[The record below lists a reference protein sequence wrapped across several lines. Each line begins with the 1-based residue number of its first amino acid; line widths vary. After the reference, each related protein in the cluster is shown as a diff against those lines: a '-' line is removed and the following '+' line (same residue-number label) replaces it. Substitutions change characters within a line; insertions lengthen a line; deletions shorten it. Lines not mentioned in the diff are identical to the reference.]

1 MVTAGTGLLRWSQR
15 AFVRQDLAAAVMPVA
30 LIAVFAAVAALAV
43 VAHRALGDRIARLP
57 RWAVLAIAIGG
68 VAIAGIVHLARFPAV
83 LDDPLIPAL
92 IQVAVVVGLGA
103 LVFVQVRSL
112 PRRPGWIGIG
122 AFAGIWL
129 ALFLVLLQGGRIA
142 PLSYPVAAAA
152 LEQRGMAAA
161 RVAPLLGRLGDGDGD
176 GFGRWFGGL
185 DCDDDDPS
193 VNPLAPDRPDDG
205 VDQDCFDG
213 DLAAAAVAADRAERA
228 RGRPPPARRVDSV
241 LLVTVDAL
249 RADAVGFGGATKPSS
264 PNLDR
269 LARRSAVFTA
279 AWSPAPMTRRAFPA
293 LLSGRYP
300 SNVHWLD
307 LETGYP
313 YPVSHEDNLYLAE
326 VLQSAGLKTAMA
338 VPFNYAVNSRF
349 DQGFEEK
356 QVRPA
361 SRYKDEIC
369 GNLVVDDASKILAGW
384 AAAGPSPRF
393 FLWVHFY
400 EAHFPYARHPEY
412 RFGDEP
418 HDRYLAEVRYIDE
431 QVGRLLARLD
441 ELGLAD
447 TTAVVF
453 TGDHGEEFGEHGGEA
468 HGDLYP
474 EDLRVPLLVH
484 LPGAAARR
492 ITGEVRLI
500 DVAPTITDL
509 LGVAPPPSFDG
520 ESLVPQLD
528 GAPVPDRPM
537 FAELIPDKKVPR
549 RVVSIAA
556 GGWQLIVDFALGSRE
571 LFDLKEDPTAQKNR
585 LVEAPDRAREL
596 EGLLRRHMELR
607 VGPLVVD
614 SAKKKRAGR

>member
-1 MVTAGTGLLRWSQR
+1 
-15 AFVRQDLAAAVMPVA
+15 
-30 LIAVFAAVAALAV
+30 
-43 VAHRALGDRIARLP
+43 
-57 RWAVLAIAIGG
+57 
-68 VAIAGIVHLARFPAV
+68 
-83 LDDPLIPAL
+83 
-92 IQVAVVVGLGA
+92 
-103 LVFVQVRSL
+103 
-112 PRRPGWIGIG
+112 
-122 AFAGIWL
+122 
-129 ALFLVLLQGGRIA
+129 
-142 PLSYPVAAAA
+142 
-152 LEQRGMAAA
+152 
-161 RVAPLLGRLGDGDGD
+161 
-176 GFGRWFGGL
+176 
-185 DCDDDDPS
+185 
-193 VNPLAPDRPDDG
+193 
-205 VDQDCFDG
+205 
-213 DLAAAAVAADRAERA
+213 
-228 RGRPPPARRVDSV
+228 
-241 LLVTVDAL
+241 
-249 RADAVGFGGATKPSS
+249 
-264 PNLDR
+264 
-269 LARRSAVFTA
+269 
-279 AWSPAPMTRRAFPA
+279 
-293 LLSGRYP
+293 
-300 SNVHWLD
+300 
-307 LETGYP
+307 
-313 YPVSHEDNLYLAE
+313 